1 MKFSDYGFKK
11 YINDG
16 LKELSFFEPTPI
28 QELII
33 PKALSGESLIG
44 KSATGTGKTHAFLL
58 PMLQK
63 LDVNNKEI
71 QGIIISPTRELASQL
86 YEEVVK
92 ITKFNPD
99 IDVKLYVGGTDRE
112 NEISWL
118 EKKQPQIVVS
128 TIGKLKDLAVNM
140 NVLKIYTAKMV
151 VIDEADMVFESS
163 EMEDIDNIFS
173 LFNEY
178 IQTLVFSATI
188 SKQLVAFLNKYLAK
202 CPLYDLSEKKISKD
216 AIEHIFIPAKNK
228 NKFELLYSLLQT
240 FTPYLVL
247 IFANTKE
254 KVNEVAAFLSTKG
267 LSVVKLSGDLE
278 ARERKQVLKRIKD
291 GKVPYVVAS
300 DLAARGMDITGVSH
314 VINFE
319 LPKDIE
325 FYTHRSGRTARY
337 DGTGMC
343 ISLYEFSDDT
353 YLHKLEA
360 KGLKCVYM
368 AIKDNT
374 LVPTKER
381 NRIIRKASA
390 VKQMEEQ
397 LHYATPMPKK
407 VKPGYK
413 KKRKEEI
420 ERKLKKFKRQRI
432 QEMYRKKNKKND

>member
-16 LKELSFFEPTPI
+16 LKELGFFEPTPI

-33 PKALSGESLIG
+33 PKAISGESLIG

-58 PMLQK
+58 PILQK
-63 LDVNNKEI
+63 LDVNDKNV
-71 QGIIISPTRELASQL
+71 QALIISPTRELATQL
-86 YEEVVK
+86 YDEVLK
-92 ITKFNPD
+92 ITKFNED
-99 IDVKLYVGGTDRE
+99 IEVKLYVGGTNRE
-112 NEISWL
+112 NEIEWL
-118 EKKQPQIVVS
+118 SKKQPQIVVS
-128 TIGKLKDLAVNM
+128 TIGKLKDLAVKENI
-140 NVLKIYTAKMV
+140 LKIYTTKMV

-163 EMEDIDNIFS
+163 EMEEIDSIFA
-173 LFNEY
+173 LFEDSV
-178 IQTLVFSATI
+178 QTLVFSATI
-188 SKQLVAFLNKYLAK
+188 SKQLSAFLNKYLQKSAM
-202 CPLYDLSEKKISKD
+202 YDLSEKKISKET
-216 AIEHIFIPAKNK
+216 IEHIFIPAKNK

-254 KVNEVAAFLSTKG
+254 KVLEIAKFLASRG
-267 LSVVKLSGDLE
+267 LNVTTLSGDLE

-291 GKVPYVVAS
+291 GKVQYVVAS
-300 DLAARGMDITGVSH
+300 DLAARGMDIVGVSH

-319 LPKDIE
+319 LPKDID
-325 FYTHRSGRTARY
+325 FYTHRTGRTARY
-337 DGTGMC
+337 DGTGQS
-343 ISLYEFSDDT
+343 ISFYEFSDDT
-353 YLHKLEA
+353 YMHKLEA

-381 NRIIRKASA
+381 NKIIRKASA
-390 VKQMEEQ
+390 VKKMEEQ
-397 LHYATPMPKK
+397 LHYSTPMPKK

-420 ERKLKKFKRQRI
+420 ERKLKKFKRQHI
-432 QEMYRKKNKKND
+432 EEIYRKKNKKND

>member
-16 LKELSFFEPTPI
+16 LAELGFFEATPI
-28 QELII
+28 QEIII
-33 PKALSGESLIG
+33 PKAISGESLIG

-58 PMLQK
+58 PILQK
-63 LDVNNKEI
+63 IKPDLKEI
-71 QGIIISPTRELASQL
+71 QAVIISPTRELANQL
-86 YEEVVK
+86 YEAVCLF
-92 ITKFNPD
+92 TKYNEN
-99 IDVKLYVGGTDRE
+99 IDVKLYVGGTDRD
-112 NEISWL
+112 NEVSWL

-128 TIGKLKDLAVNM
+128 TIGKLKDLAVDT

-163 EMEDIDNIFS
+163 EMEVVDAIFS
-173 LFNEY
+173 LFEEY
-178 IQTLVFSATI
+178 VQTLVFSATI
-188 SKQLVAFLNKYLAK
+188 SKQLVAFLNKYLSK
-202 CPLYDLSEKKISKD
+202 SPLYDLSEKKISKD
-216 AIEHIFIPAKNK
+216 SIEHIFIPAKNK

-254 KVNEVAAFLSTKG
+254 RVAEIASFLASRG
-267 LSVVKLSGDLE
+267 LQVVKLSGDLE

-291 GKVPYVVAS
+291 GKVQYVIAS
-300 DLAARGMDITGVSH
+300 DLAARGMDIEGVSH

-325 FYTHRSGRTARY
+325 FYTHRTGRTARF
-337 DGTGMC
+337 DATGKS
-343 ISLYEFSDDT
+343 ISFYEFSDDT

-360 KGLKCVYM
+360 KGLHCVYM
-368 AIKDNT
+368 AIKDGN

-381 NRIIRKASA
+381 NKIIRKASA
-390 VKQMEEQ
+390 VKKMEEQ
-397 LHYATPMPKK
+397 LHYSTPMPKK

-420 ERKLKKFKRQRI
+420 ERKLKKFKRKRI
-432 QEMYRKKNKKND
+432 EEIYRKKNKKND

>member
-16 LKELSFFEPTPI
+16 LAELGFFEATPI
-28 QELII
+28 QEIII
-33 PKALSGESLIG
+33 PKAISGESLIG

-58 PMLQK
+58 PIFQK
-63 LDVNNKEI
+63 LKVDQKEI
-71 QGIIISPTRELASQL
+71 QAVIISPTRELATQL
-86 YEEVVK
+86 YEEVCK
-92 ITKFNPD
+92 ITKFNSE
-99 IDVKLYVGGTDRE
+99 IDVKLYVGGTDRD
-112 NEISWL
+112 NEVSWL

-128 TIGKLKDLAVNM
+128 TIGKLKDLAVDT
-140 NVLKIYTAKMV
+140 NVLKIYTARMV

-163 EMEDIDNIFS
+163 EMEVVDAIFS
-173 LFNEY
+173 LFDEY
-178 IQTLVFSATI
+178 VQTLVFSATI
-188 SKQLVAFLNKYLAK
+188 SKQLVAFLNKYLSK
-202 CPLYDLSEKKISKD
+202 SPLYDLSEKKISKD
-216 AIEHIFIPAKNK
+216 SIEHIFIPAKNK

-254 KVNEVAAFLSTKG
+254 KVNEIASFLASRG
-267 LSVVKLSGDLE
+267 LQVVKLSGDLE

-291 GKVPYVVAS
+291 GKVQYVVAS

-325 FYTHRSGRTARY
+325 FYTHRTGRTARF
-337 DGTGMC
+337 DGTGQS
-343 ISLYEFSDDT
+343 ISFYEFSDDT

-368 AIKDNT
+368 AIKDGN

-381 NRIIRKASA
+381 NKIIRKASA
-390 VKQMEEQ
+390 VKKMEEQ

-420 ERKLKKFKRQRI
+420 ERKLKKFKRKRI
-432 QEMYRKKNKKND
+432 EEIYRKKNKKND